1 MEPTHIYYDLKAVH
15 QNSDNTQQALT
26 FKETRTVPYLM
37 TPQQYFLSIVRFN
50 MSSKLPVF
58 IPRIQVSPSQTDPNK
73 TIYTMYINIASITV
87 KINFKWISPT
97 LESPPPPD
105 QNGFY
110 STQDINNEYYK
121 CFNYKYFLNLM
132 NKQISDALALAF
144 PGGGANP
151 IWFQLDDSTYKFKL
165 NYGLGPNIPR
175 FFMNAPLKNL
185 FSAFSFQEVS
195 AIPNITIQPPPLF
208 ELLMEYVALPGA
220 LIFTAVADYPTLS
233 SWNPTSSIVFTTSLM
248 PIEQSQVS
256 KARVYGQNTTF
267 ASPTSSNV
275 TSSTVTDFT
284 VNVGPNNFY
293 VPEVDYLPSGEY
305 RLIDMVGNSPI
316 YATDIKVE
324 WMDKY
329 GNLYP
334 FYLPSGGWA
343 DIKILFRQKRFNIT
357 SKTAI
362 V

>member
-15 QNSDNTQQALT
+15 QNSDQTPQALT

-50 MSSKLPVF
+50 MSSQLPVF
-58 IPRIQVSPSQTDPNK
+58 IPRIEVSPAQTDPNK
-73 TIYTMYINIASITV
+73 TVYKMYINIGTTTV

-97 LESPPPPD
+97 LESPPKPEPS
-105 QNGFY
+105 GYY
-110 STQDINNEYYK
+110 SVQDINNEYYK
-121 CFNYKYFLNLM
+121 CFTYKYFLNLM
-132 NKQISDALALAF
+132 NKQISDALAVAF
-144 PGGGANP
+144 PSGGANA

-165 NYGLGPNIPR
+165 NYASGPNIPR
-175 FFMNAPLKNL
+175 FFMNAPLKFL
-185 FSAFSFQEVS
+185 FSGFTFQEVA
-195 AIPNITIQPPPLF
+195 AIPNISIQPSPLF
-208 ELLMEYVALPGA
+208 ELLIEYAALPGA
-220 LIFTAVADYPTLS
+220 TIYTAVADFPTLS
-233 SWNPTSSIVFTTSLM
+233 SWNPISSIVFTTSLM

-256 KARVYGQNTTF
+256 KAKVYGKNTTF

-284 VNVGPNNFY
+284 VNVGPDNFY
-293 VPEVDYLPSGEY
+293 VPEVDYLPQGEY
-305 RLIDMVGNSPI
+305 RLIDLQSNNPL

-343 DIKILFRQKRFNIT
+343 DIKIMFRQKRFNIT

>member
-15 QNSDNTQQALT
+15 QNTDHTQQSLT

-50 MSSKLPVF
+50 ISSQLPVF
-58 IPRIQVSPSQTDPNK
+58 IPRIETGPAQTDPNK
-73 TIYTMYINIASITV
+73 TIYTMYINLAPKTV
-87 KINFKWISPT
+87 KINFQWISPS
-97 LESPPPPD
+97 LVSPPAS

-110 STQDINNEYYK
+110 TTQDINNEYYK

-132 NKQISDALALAF
+132 NKQISDALGLLPLA
-144 PGGGANP
+144 GVTAV
-151 IWFQLDDSTYKFKL
+151 WFEMDDNSYKFKL
-165 NYGLGPNIPR
+165 NYIVSASTVVPR
-175 FFMNAPLKNL
+175 FFMNVPLKNL

-195 AIPNITIQPPPLF
+195 AVPNSVIQPSPIY
-208 ELLMEYVALPGA
+208 ELLIQYVAGPGA
-220 LIFTAVADYPTLS
+220 TSITAVADFPTLS

-248 PIEQSQVS
+248 PIEQSAVS
-256 KARVYGQNTTF
+256 KSKVYGQNTTF

-293 VPEVDYLPSGEY
+293 VPEIDYLPAGEY

-343 DIKILFRQKRFNIT
+343 DIKIMFRQKRFNIT
-357 SKTAI
+357 SQTAI
-362 V
+362 I